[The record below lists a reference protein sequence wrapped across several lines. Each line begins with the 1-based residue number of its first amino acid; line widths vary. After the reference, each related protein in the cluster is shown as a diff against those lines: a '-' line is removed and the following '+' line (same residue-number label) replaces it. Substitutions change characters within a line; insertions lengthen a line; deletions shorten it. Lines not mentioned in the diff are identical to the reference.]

1 MIFCYIQCMFLY
13 LWKDTNYYQQQTYF
27 FFSLSLFICP
37 FFFHTFSSATRMMQT
52 SRKYL
57 LIYTCVYDISKIQC
71 MWCQNF
77 CICFYLFINQD
88 CIHRGFTNKQPL
100 KPAWSPLLIFELFY
114 SKQRKKRS
122 WLAKLFTDRSFP
134 IWRYRII

>member
-1 MIFCYIQCMFLY
+1 MYHLLFRSNQFYLIEDGKFDDFLLYSMYVFVFMKGYQLLSATNIFFL
-13 LWKDTNYYQQQTYF
+13 
-27 FFSLSLFICP
+27 FSLSLFICP

-100 KPAWSPLLIFELFY
+100 KPAWSPLLIF
-114 SKQRKKRS
+114 
-122 WLAKLFTDRSFP
+122 
-134 IWRYRII
+134 